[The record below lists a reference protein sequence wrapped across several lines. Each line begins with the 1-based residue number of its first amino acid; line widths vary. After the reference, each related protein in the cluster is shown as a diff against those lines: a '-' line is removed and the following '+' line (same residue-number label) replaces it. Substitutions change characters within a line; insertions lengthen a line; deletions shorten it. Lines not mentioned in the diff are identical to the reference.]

1 MFVKSKRFGRN
12 PKTNFIYDKELPAM
26 GSKSER
32 LVLPFSERL
41 DNPKV
46 GNSAYKNFFQMSKE
60 KTIVAEGTVC
70 IQVTPAQQKLLKL
83 ISHVEAEDY
92 FTSLKQVHYLGTYC
106 VDKDM
111 VELWQN
117 GYVHNLL
124 DAIQEIKQEHFVNNL
139 KTA

>member
-1 MFVKSKRFGRN
+1 MFVSSKRFGRN
-12 PKTNFIYDKELPAM
+12 PKTNFIYDKELLIM
-26 GSKSER
+26 GNKSER

-46 GNSAYKNFFQMSKE
+46 GFSAYKHFSIMSKE
-60 KTIVAEGTVC
+60 KNFVTEGTVC

-92 FTSLKQVHYLGTYC
+92 FTSLKNVHYLGTYC

-117 GYVHNLL
+117 GYVHSLL
-124 DAIQEIKQEHFVNNL
+124 DAIQEIKQEHFIYNL